1 MKKLKGHL
9 FLIGFMGSGKTSTT
23 FALSKR
29 LGVKGLDTD
38 ALIEEREGMEIAEIF
53 QKKGEESFRQIET
66 KLLDELAES
75 SPAIIS
81 CGGGMVLR
89 EENIKKMKQQGRIL
103 LLQAA
108 PETIYERVKD
118 STNRPLLNGHMD
130 VEYIGSLMAEREP
143 AYKAAADL
151 CVDTDGLSPRQV
163 AEKILSLPE

>member
-1 MKKLKGHL
+1 
-9 FLIGFMGSGKTSTT
+9 
-23 FALSKR
+23 
-29 LGVKGLDTD
+29 
-38 ALIEEREGMEIAEIF
+38 
-53 QKKGEESFRQIET
+53 
-66 KLLDELAES
+66 
-75 SPAIIS
+75 
-81 CGGGMVLR
+81 MVLR

-163 AEKILSLPE
+163 AEKILALPE